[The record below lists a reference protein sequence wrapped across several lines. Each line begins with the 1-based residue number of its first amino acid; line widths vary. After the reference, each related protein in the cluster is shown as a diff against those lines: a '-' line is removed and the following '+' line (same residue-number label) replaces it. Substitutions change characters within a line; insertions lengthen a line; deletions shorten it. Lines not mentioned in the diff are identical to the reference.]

1 MTLVRICG
9 LCPRKDYWKDR
20 AEPMEIAE
28 TKVNIETTRKKR
40 QVDRENDSFRASWSI
55 PVAALSRGN
64 PLKCG
69 LNRLGQGF

>member
-28 TKVNIETTRKKR
+28 TKVNIETTRKER
-40 QVDRENDSFRASWSI
+40 QVDRENDSFRAG
-55 PVAALSRGN
+55 R
-64 PLKCG
+64 
-69 LNRLGQGF
+69 